1 MTISLADPDPQIT
14 EIPNLGGLIR
24 KDDIYYKGKVPYC
37 SWAKTAQRIRENA
50 PNWFFALEPNPEGGF
65 IWKAPDNT
73 GYILGYFQNV
83 VTGIKLPL
91 YHYAITK
98 GFNSTIPFDDISSND
113 LQKAHRRC
121 LCACACYSFGDAF
134 ELWAGLE
141 IEDAKKEEGL
151 PKKEDSNK
159 EGRIKRTPS
168 KPNDKGE
175 SVESIKDKDY
185 GNPIAKFAL
194 DVLVKKV
201 MNLSQKY
208 PDKKDE
214 VINKYKKQYGI
225 TADQIGPAD
234 IRTAEQGKFLTL
246 LIDEIDSTL

>member
-1 MTISLADPDPQIT
+1 MTDSENQPQSIS
-14 EIPNLGGLIR
+14 IPNLGGLIT

-141 IEDAKKEEGL
+141 IEDAKKEEAL
-151 PKKEDSNK
+151 PEKED
-159 EGRIKRTPS
+159 RIKRTPD
-168 KPNDKGE
+168 KPKDEGE
-175 SVESIKDKDY
+175 PIESIKDKDY
-185 GNPIAKFAL
+185 GKPISDTARQTVIDKMTAL
-194 DVLVKKV
+194 FKKH
-201 MNLSQKY
+201 
-208 PDKKDE
+208 PDKKDAL
-214 VINKYKKQYGI
+214 IDKFKKQYGI
-225 TADQIGPAD
+225 TTKQLSHAD
-234 IRTAEQGKFLTL
+234 IRTAEQGQFLT
-246 LIDEIDSTL
+246 IAINEIDSTL

>member
-1 MTISLADPDPQIT
+1 MTDSENQPQSIS
-14 EIPNLGGLIR
+14 IPNLGGLIT

-50 PNWFFALEPNPEGGF
+50 PNWFFALESNPEGGF

-141 IEDAKKEEGL
+141 IEDAKKEEAL
-151 PKKEDSNK
+151 PEKED
-159 EGRIKRTPS
+159 RIKRTPD
-168 KPNDKGE
+168 KPKDKGE
-175 SVESIKDKDY
+175 PIESIKDKDY
-185 GNPIAKFAL
+185 GKPISDTARKTVIDKMTAL
-194 DVLVKKV
+194 FKKH
-201 MNLSQKY
+201 
-208 PDKKDE
+208 PDKKDAL
-214 VINKYKKQYGI
+214 IDKFKKQYGI
-225 TADQIGPAD
+225 TTKQLSHAD
-234 IRTAEQGKFLTL
+234 IRTAEQGQFLT
-246 LIDEIDSTL
+246 IAINEIDSTL

>member
-1 MTISLADPDPQIT
+1 MTDSEKQPQSIS
-14 EIPNLGGLIR
+14 IPNLGGLIT

-50 PNWFFALEPNPEGGF
+50 PNWFFALEPKPEGGF

-141 IEDAKKEEGL
+141 IEDAKKEEAL
-151 PKKEDSNK
+151 PEKED
-159 EGRIKRTPS
+159 RIKRTPD
-168 KPNDKGE
+168 KPKDKGE
-175 SVESIKDKDY
+175 PIESIRDKDY
-185 GNPIAKFAL
+185 GKPISDTARQTVIDKMTAL
-194 DVLVKKV
+194 FKKH
-201 MNLSQKY
+201 
-208 PDKKDE
+208 PDKKDAL
-214 VINKYKKQYGI
+214 IDKFKKQYGI
-225 TADQIGPAD
+225 TTKQLSHAD
-234 IRTAEQGKFLTL
+234 IRTAEQGQFLT
-246 LIDEIDSTL
+246 IAINEIDSTL

>member
-1 MTISLADPDPQIT
+1 MTDSEKQPQSIS
-14 EIPNLGGLIR
+14 IPNLGGLIT

-83 VTGIKLPL
+83 MTGIKLPL

-141 IEDAKKEEGL
+141 IEDAKKEEAL
-151 PKKEDSNK
+151 PEKEDC
-159 EGRIKRTPS
+159 IKRTPD
-168 KPNDKGE
+168 KPKDKGE
-175 SVESIKDKDY
+175 PIESIKDKNY
-185 GNPIAKFAL
+185 GKPISDTARQTVIDKMTAL
-194 DVLVKKV
+194 FKKHP
-201 MNLSQKY
+201 N
-208 PDKKDE
+208 KKDAL
-214 VINKYKKQYGI
+214 IDKFKKQYGI
-225 TADQIGPAD
+225 TTKQLSHAD
-234 IRTAEQGKFLTL
+234 IRTAEQGQFLT
-246 LIDEIDSTL
+246 IAINEIDSTL

>member
-1 MTISLADPDPQIT
+1 MTDSENQPQSIS
-14 EIPNLGGLIR
+14 IPNLGGLIT

-50 PNWFFALEPNPEGGF
+50 PNWFFALESNPEGGF

-141 IEDAKKEEGL
+141 IEDAKKEEAL
-151 PKKEDSNK
+151 PEKED
-159 EGRIKRTPS
+159 RIKRTPD
-168 KPNDKGE
+168 KPKDEGE
-175 SVESIKDKDY
+175 PIESIEDKDY
-185 GNPIAKFAL
+185 GKPISDTARKTVIDKMTAL
-194 DVLVKKV
+194 FKKH
-201 MNLSQKY
+201 
-208 PDKKDE
+208 PDKKDAL
-214 VINKYKKQYGI
+214 IDKFKKQYGI
-225 TADQIGPAD
+225 TTKQLSHAD
-234 IRTAEQGKFLTL
+234 IRTAEQGQFLT
-246 LIDEIDSTL
+246 IAINEIDSTL

>member
-1 MTISLADPDPQIT
+1 MTDSEDQPQSIS
-14 EIPNLGGLIR
+14 IPNLGGLIT

-141 IEDAKKEEGL
+141 IEDAKKEEAL
-151 PKKEDSNK
+151 PEKED
-159 EGRIKRTPS
+159 RIKRTPD
-168 KPNDKGE
+168 KPKDKGE
-175 SVESIKDKDY
+175 PIESIKDKDY
-185 GNPIAKFAL
+185 GKPITDTARKTVIDNMTAL
-194 DVLVKKV
+194 FKKH
-201 MNLSQKY
+201 
-208 PDKKDE
+208 PDKKDAL
-214 VINKYKKQYGI
+214 IDKFKKQYGI
-225 TADQIGPAD
+225 TTKQLSHAD
-234 IRTAEQGKFLTL
+234 IRTAEQGQFLT
-246 LIDEIDSTL
+246 IAINEIDSTL

>member
-1 MTISLADPDPQIT
+1 MTDPENQPQSIS
-14 EIPNLGGLIR
+14 IPNLGGLIT

-50 PNWFFALEPNPEGGF
+50 PNWFFALESNPEGGF

-83 VTGIKLPL
+83 ITGIKLPL

-98 GFNSTIPFDDISSND
+98 GFNSTIPFDEISSND

-141 IEDAKKEEGL
+141 IEDAKKEEAL
-151 PKKEDSNK
+151 PEKED
-159 EGRIKRTPS
+159 RIKRTPD
-168 KPNDKGE
+168 KPKDKGE
-175 SVESIKDKDY
+175 PIESIEDKDY
-185 GNPIAKFAL
+185 GKPISDTARKTVIDKMTAL
-194 DVLVKKV
+194 FKKH
-201 MNLSQKY
+201 
-208 PDKKDE
+208 PDKKDAL
-214 VINKYKKQYGI
+214 IDKFKKQYGI
-225 TADQIGPAD
+225 TTKQLSHAD
-234 IRTAEQGKFLTL
+234 IRTAEQGQFLT
-246 LIDEIDSTL
+246 IAINEIDSTL

>member
-1 MTISLADPDPQIT
+1 MTDSDNQPQSIS
-14 EIPNLGGLIR
+14 IPNLGGLIT

-141 IEDAKKEEGL
+141 IEDAKKEEAL
-151 PKKEDSNK
+151 PEKED
-159 EGRIKRTPS
+159 RIKRTPD
-168 KPNDKGE
+168 KPKDKGE
-175 SVESIKDKDY
+175 PIESIKDKDY
-185 GNPIAKFAL
+185 GKPISDTARQTVIDKMTAL
-194 DVLVKKV
+194 FKKH
-201 MNLSQKY
+201 
-208 PDKKDE
+208 PDKKDAL
-214 VINKYKKQYGI
+214 IDKFKKQYGI
-225 TADQIGPAD
+225 TTKQLSHAD
-234 IRTAEQGKFLTL
+234 IRTAEQGQFLT
-246 LIDEIDSTL
+246 IAINEIDSTL

>member
-1 MTISLADPDPQIT
+1 MTDSENQPQSIS
-14 EIPNLGGLIR
+14 IPNLGGLIT

-50 PNWFFALEPNPEGGF
+50 PNWFFALESNPEGGF

-91 YHYAITK
+91 YHYAITS
-98 GFNSTIPFDDISSND
+98 GFNKTIPFDDISSND

-141 IEDAKKEEGL
+141 IEDAKKEEAL
-151 PKKEDSNK
+151 PEKED
-159 EGRIKRTPS
+159 RIKRTPD
-168 KPNDKGE
+168 KPKDKGE
-175 SVESIKDKDY
+175 PIESIEDKDY
-185 GNPIAKFAL
+185 GKPISDTARKTVIDKMTAL
-194 DVLVKKV
+194 FKKH
-201 MNLSQKY
+201 
-208 PDKKDE
+208 PDKKDAL
-214 VINKYKKQYGI
+214 IDKFKKQYGI
-225 TADQIGPAD
+225 TTKQLSHAD
-234 IRTAEQGKFLTL
+234 IRTAEQGQFLT
-246 LIDEIDSTL
+246 IAINEIDSNL

>member
-1 MTISLADPDPQIT
+1 MTDSENQPQSIS
-14 EIPNLGGLIR
+14 IPNLGGLIT

-50 PNWFFALEPNPEGGF
+50 PNWFFALESNPEGGF

-91 YHYAITK
+91 YHYAITS
-98 GFNSTIPFDDISSND
+98 GFNKTIPFDDISSND

-141 IEDAKKEEGL
+141 IEDAKKEEAL
-151 PKKEDSNK
+151 PEKED
-159 EGRIKRTPS
+159 RIKRTPD
-168 KPNDKGE
+168 KPKDKGE
-175 SVESIKDKDY
+175 PIESIEDKDY
-185 GNPIAKFAL
+185 GKPISDTARKTVIDKMTAL
-194 DVLVKKV
+194 FKKH
-201 MNLSQKY
+201 
-208 PDKKDE
+208 PDKKDAL
-214 VINKYKKQYGI
+214 IDKFKKQYGI
-225 TADQIGPAD
+225 TTKQLSHAD
-234 IRTAEQGKFLTL
+234 IRTAEQGQFLT
-246 LIDEIDSTL
+246 IAINEIDSTL

>member
-1 MTISLADPDPQIT
+1 MTDFENQPQSIS
-14 EIPNLGGLIR
+14 IPNLGGLIT

-141 IEDAKKEEGL
+141 IEDAKKEEAL
-151 PKKEDSNK
+151 PEKED
-159 EGRIKRTPS
+159 RIKRTPD
-168 KPNDKGE
+168 KPKDKGE
-175 SVESIKDKDY
+175 PIESIEDKDY
-185 GNPIAKFAL
+185 GKPISDTARQTVIDKMTAL
-194 DVLVKKV
+194 FKKH
-201 MNLSQKY
+201 
-208 PDKKDE
+208 PDKKDAL
-214 VINKYKKQYGI
+214 IDKFKKQYGI
-225 TADQIGPAD
+225 TTKQLSHAD
-234 IRTAEQGKFLTL
+234 IRTAEQGQFLT
-246 LIDEIDSTL
+246 IAINEIDSTL

>member
-1 MTISLADPDPQIT
+1 MTDSESQPQSIS
-14 EIPNLGGLIR
+14 IPNLGGLIT

-83 VTGIKLPL
+83 ITGIKLPL

-98 GFNSTIPFDDISSND
+98 GFNSTIPLDEISSND

-141 IEDAKKEEGL
+141 IEDAKKEEAL
-151 PKKEDSNK
+151 PEKED
-159 EGRIKRTPS
+159 RIKRTPD
-168 KPNDKGE
+168 KPKDKGE
-175 SVESIKDKDY
+175 PIESIEDKDY
-185 GNPIAKFAL
+185 GKPISDTARQTVIDKMTAL
-194 DVLVKKV
+194 FKKH
-201 MNLSQKY
+201 
-208 PDKKDE
+208 PDKKDAL
-214 VINKYKKQYGI
+214 IDKFKKQYGI
-225 TADQIGPAD
+225 TTKQLSHAD
-234 IRTAEQGKFLTL
+234 IRTAEQGQFLT
-246 LIDEIDSTL
+246 IAINEIDSNL

>member
-1 MTISLADPDPQIT
+1 MTISLAASDRQSIS
-14 EIPNLGGLIR
+14 IPNLGGLIT

-98 GFNSTIPFDDISSND
+98 GFNQTIPFNEISSND

-141 IEDAKKEEGL
+141 IEDAKKEEAS
-151 PKKEDSNK
+151 PEKED
-159 EGRIKRTPS
+159 RIKRTPS

-175 SVESIKDKDY
+175 PVDSIKHKNY
-185 GNPIAKFAL
+185 GTPISPNAL
-194 DVLVKKV
+194 SALVTK
-201 MNLSQKY
+201 MNNLSEQY
-208 PDKKDE
+208 PDKKDA
-214 VINKYKKQYGI
+214 VINKFKKQFDI
-225 TADQIGPAD
+225 KAEKIGPAD
-234 IRTAEQGKFLTL
+234 IRTAEQGQFLS
-246 LIDEIDSTL
+246 IAINEIDSSL

>member
-1 MTISLADPDPQIT
+1 MTISLTDSVPQIT
-14 EIPNLGGLIR
+14 EIPNLGGLIT

-83 VTGIKLPL
+83 MTGIRLPL
-91 YHYAITK
+91 YHYAITS
-98 GFNSTIPFDDISSND
+98 GFNKTIPFDDISSND

-141 IEDAKKEEGL
+141 IEDAKKEEAL
-151 PKKEDSNK
+151 PEKEDH
-159 EGRIKRTPS
+159 
-168 KPNDKGE
+168 
-175 SVESIKDKDY
+175 
-185 GNPIAKFAL
+185 
-194 DVLVKKV
+194 
-201 MNLSQKY
+201 
-208 PDKKDE
+208 
-214 VINKYKKQYGI
+214 
-225 TADQIGPAD
+225 
-234 IRTAEQGKFLTL
+234 
-246 LIDEIDSTL
+246 

>member
-1 MTISLADPDPQIT
+1 MTISLTASDPQIT

-37 SWAKTAQRIRENA
+37 SWAKTSQRIREHA

-83 VTGIKLPL
+83 MTGIRLPL

-98 GFNSTIPFDDISSND
+98 GFNQAVPFNEISSND

-141 IEDAKKEEGL
+141 IEDAKKEEAL
-151 PKKEDSNK
+151 PEKED
-159 EGRIKRTPS
+159 RIKRTPD

-175 SVESIKDKDY
+175 PVESIKDKNY
-185 GNPIAKFAL
+185 GKPISQFAKDA
-194 DVLVKKV
+194 VVTKM
-201 MNLSQKY
+201 MNLSLKY
-208 PDKKDE
+208 PDKKE
-214 VINKYKKQYGI
+214 SVIEKFMKMFDI
-225 TADQIGPAD
+225 TQEGIGPDD
-234 IRTAEQGKFLTL
+234 IRTAEQGKALTL
-246 LIDEIDSTL
+246 LINEIDSTL

>member
-1 MTISLADPDPQIT
+1 MTDSESQPQSISL
-14 EIPNLGGLIR
+14 PNLGGLIT

-83 VTGIKLPL
+83 ITGIKLPL

-98 GFNSTIPFDDISSND
+98 GFNSTIPFDEISSND

-141 IEDAKKEEGL
+141 IEDAKKEEAL
-151 PKKEDSNK
+151 PEKED
-159 EGRIKRTPS
+159 RIKRTPD
-168 KPNDKGE
+168 KPKDKGE
-175 SVESIKDKDY
+175 PIESIENKDY
-185 GNPIAKFAL
+185 GKPISDTARKTVIDKMTAL
-194 DVLVKKV
+194 FKKH
-201 MNLSQKY
+201 
-208 PDKKDE
+208 PDKKDAL
-214 VINKYKKQYGI
+214 IDKFKKQYGI
-225 TADQIGPAD
+225 TTKQLSHAD
-234 IRTAEQGKFLTL
+234 IRTAEQGQFLT
-246 LIDEIDSTL
+246 IAINEIDSNL